1 VNRSPSTAQW
11 RLTLTAAVATVCA
24 SLVLTP
30 TIRTGLWWWQGFTL
44 VMVVATVG
52 GVARQVRA
60 PRLLVL
66 LVTTTAVVATLT
78 VMFVRDVAIWWLL
91 PGPGAWRDAA
101 ALFHDGIVIAWD
113 EPAPVAATPG
123 TSLLVVTGIA
133 VIAICVDTLAVTWR
147 RAAVAGAPLLAL
159 YLVPAAVLPGGVPW
173 PLFAL
178 CAFGWIL
185 ILLVDG
191 SDRLARWGR
200 SVGMGRGANLAL
212 GMAGATGG
220 ESRSG
225 ATGRRLG
232 VAAIGVAVVVPLAL
246 PALSEGLWGSGNGGA
261 GPGHGP
267 GPSASVV
274 TVNPI
279 VDLRRN
285 LRETTAVPVLSYTT
299 TASQPEYLQLA
310 TLDSFDGS
318 TWRPAP
324 LVAPASQQVS
334 RGLPSPPG
342 LSDSV
347 ARRTDV
353 SRISILRLSDNRL
366 PVPYPATQVSVTGD
380 WRYDA
385 ATFDVF
391 TPDAGTSTLG
401 LDYQVSSL
409 SVDPTRRQLRDATP
423 TTLAQLPDLTVP
435 DDVRTALSPYVAPLV
450 NPGMSDYRKALAIQ
464 NWFRSTFTYSLQTRP
479 GTSIAALQSFLHDR
493 SGYCEQFAAT
503 MALMARVVGIPSR
516 VVVGFT
522 PGKPVP
528 GQRGTW
534 VVTTHDAHAWPQ
546 LWFGGVGWVR
556 FEPTPGGNDG
566 SSTPPWAS
574 PPSAGSQGPGI
585 GSGPVP
591 GQGPPDR
598 QLAAPGLAGG
608 ARHGHGGFGS
618 VTPPQRP
625 AASTT
630 WIGVAAGA
638 LALAVLLALVPA
650 TDRRVTR
657 RRRRRTVATGELS
670 PVAVEAAWSELTD
683 TMVDLAGHPPRI
695 ETTRDIAT
703 RILTQLR
710 HDPAAGAAVRRLGH
724 AIERTRYAP
733 APAAS
738 PGPLWDDCTLVCEGL
753 RAAASRREARTATWW
768 PLSSRERLATAIGRA
783 GVRMDRA
790 LAQAGS
796 RLRRRVP
803 PKPVS

>member
-1 VNRSPSTAQW
+1 MSRSPGTSQW
-11 RLTLTAAVATVCA
+11 RLTITAAVATVCA

-30 TIRTGLWWWQGFTL
+30 TVRTGLWWWQGFTL
-44 VMVVATVG
+44 VMVVAAVG
-52 GVARQVRA
+52 GTARQLRV
-60 PRLLVL
+60 PRWLVL
-66 LVTTTAVVATLT
+66 LLTTTAVVVTLT
-78 VMFVRDVAIWWLL
+78 AMFVRDGAVWWFF
-91 PGPGAWRDAA
+91 PGPAAWRAA
-101 ALFHDGIVIAWD
+101 ATLFHDGVVIAWD

-123 TSLLVVTGIA
+123 TSLLVVSGIA
-133 VIAICVDTLAVTWR
+133 AIAVCVDALAVTWR
-147 RAAVAGAPLLAL
+147 RAAFAGAPLLAL

-191 SDRLARWGR
+191 TDRLARWGR
-200 SVGMGRGANLAL
+200 SVGVGRGSNLAV
-212 GMAGATGG
+212 GMAGAGG
-220 ESRSG
+220 SENRSG

-246 PALSEGLWGSGNGGA
+246 PALSEGLWGSGNSGN
-261 GPGHGP
+261 GHSIGP
-267 GPSASVV
+267 GPAASVV

-285 LRETTAVPVLSYTT
+285 LRESTALPVLTYTT
-299 TASQPEYLQLA
+299 TTTHPEYLQLA
-310 TLDSFDGS
+310 TLDTFDGS

-324 LVAPASQQVS
+324 LVAPASQQAA
-334 RGLPSPPG
+334 RGLPNPPG
-342 LSDSV
+342 LSDAV
-347 ARRTDV
+347 ARSTDV
-353 SRISILRLSDNRL
+353 SRISILRLSDDRL
-366 PVPYPATQVSVTGD
+366 PVPYPETQVMVTGD

-385 ATFDVF
+385 TTFDVF

-409 SVDPTRRQLRDATP
+409 SVDPTRRQLRNATP
-423 TTLAQLPDLTVP
+423 TTLAQLPDLNVP
-435 DDVRTALSPYVAPLV
+435 DDVRTALLPYVADLV
-450 NPGMSDYRKALAIQ
+450 NPRMLPYSKALAIQ
-464 NWFRSTFTYSLQTRP
+464 NWFRSSFTYSLQRRP
-479 GTSIAALQSFLHDR
+479 GSSVEALQSFLRDR

-503 MALMARVVGIPSR
+503 MALMARIVGIPSR

-566 SSTPPWAS
+566 SSAPPWAS
-574 PPSAGSQGPGI
+574 PPSTAGQGSD
-585 GSGPVP
+585 GSGPTP

-598 QLAAPGLAGG
+598 QLAAPGLTGG
-608 ARHGHGGFGS
+608 HPHGHGGFGTATS
-618 VTPPQRP
+618 LLRP
-625 AASTT
+625 AASAA
-630 WIGVAAGA
+630 WIGVAAGV
-638 LALAVLLALVPA
+638 LAVALLLALVPA
-650 TDRRVTR
+650 AERRLIR
-657 RRRRRTVATGELS
+657 RRRRRAVEAAELS
-670 PVAVEAAWSELTD
+670 PAAVDAAWSELTD
-683 TMVDLAGHPPRI
+683 TVVDLAGHPARV
-695 ETTRDIAT
+695 ETTRDVAARLLT
-703 RILTQLR
+703 RLS
-710 HDPAAGAAVRRLGH
+710 HDPAACAAVRRLAR

-738 PGPLWDDCTLVCEGL
+738 PGPLWDDCTLVCAAL
-753 RAAASRREARTATWW
+753 REAASRQDVRAATWW
-768 PLSSRERLATAIGRA
+768 PLSSRERLAVAIGRT

-790 LAQAGS
+790 LASPNS

-803 PKPVS
+803 PKPAG